1 MRRIERTTQFK
12 KDYKREA
19 RGRYRAILESSLI
32 EVLDLLVADQELP
45 ERYFDHSLIGQWKD
59 FRDCHI
65 KPDLILIYAKPNPS
79 VLRLAR
85 IGSHAELSLQ

>member
-19 RGRYRAILESSLI
+19 RGRYRTILEASLI
-32 EVLDLLVADQELP
+32 EVLELLVVDQELA
-45 ERYFDHSLIGQWKD
+45 ESYFDHSLIGQWKD

-65 KPDLILIYAKPNPS
+65 KPDLILIYAKPNPA

-85 IGSHAELSLQ
+85 LGSHAELSL

>member
-12 KDYKREA
+12 KDYKRES
-19 RGRYRAILESSLI
+19 RGRYRTILEASLI
-32 EVLDLLVADQELP
+32 EVLELLVVDQELA
-45 ERYFDHSLIGQWKD
+45 ERYFDHSLTGQWKD

-65 KPDLILIYAKPNPS
+65 KPDLILIYSKPHAM

-85 IGSHAELSLQ
+85 IGSHAELSLS